1 MIFRNITTYIERL
14 VTKFPV
20 LAITGPR
27 QSGKTTLLKHIFK
40 DYQYVSLENPEVRA
54 FAQEDPQGFLETYN
68 EKVIFD
74 EVQRV
79 PDLFSYLQGVVDE
92 AQLEGQFILSGSQ
105 NFLLLEKITQ
115 SLAGRVALFKL
126 LPFSFEE
133 LKEQNILAK
142 DWYEAAYKGFYPR
155 IYDKQI
161 LPADFYPNY
170 IETYV
175 ERDVRNLMNVKD
187 LTLFRNFVKL
197 CAGRIG
203 QVLNVSSLAND
214 CGISHTTAQ
223 AWLSILES
231 SYIIFTLPPYYKNFN
246 KRIIK
251 SHKLYFYDT
260 GLAAFQL
267 GIAGAEQLNTHY
279 LKGGLFENM
288 IIAELLKQNFNQG
301 IQADLYFWRDSN
313 DNELDCLVER
323 AGRLEIIELKAGKT
337 INTDYFKN
345 FDYFKKIAGELIT
358 QSYLVYGG
366 EQNQK
371 RRQAVVRKWNDFSLS
386 SAFM

>member
-1 MIFRNITTYIERL
+1 MIPRNITPYIERL
-14 VTKFPV
+14 TAKFPV

-27 QSGKTTLLKHIFK
+27 QSGKTTLLKHLFK
-40 DYQYVSLENPEVRA
+40 EYQYVSLENPESRA
-54 FAQEDPQGFLETYN
+54 FAQEDPKGFLETYP

-92 AQLEGQFILSGSQ
+92 ANIEGQFILSGSQ

-133 LKEQNILAK
+133 LKKENLLAQ
-142 DWYEAAYKGFYPR
+142 DWSVAAYKGLYPR
-155 IYDKQI
+155 IYDKDI
-161 LPADFYPNY
+161 SPTDFYPNY

-175 ERDVRNLMNVKD
+175 ERDVRNLINIKD

-203 QVLNVSSLAND
+203 QLLNVSSLAND
-214 CGISHTTAQ
+214 CGISQPTAQ

-246 KRIIK
+246 KRVIK
-251 SHKLYFYDT
+251 SPKLYFYDT
-260 GLAAFQL
+260 GLAASQL
-267 GIAGAEQLNTHY
+267 GITTAGQIDTHY

-288 IIAELLKQNFNQG
+288 IMAELLKQNFNQG
-301 IQADLYFWRDSN
+301 IQADFYFWRDSN
-313 DNELDCLVER
+313 GNELDCLVER
-323 AGRLEIIELKAGKT
+323 AGQLEIIEMKAGKT
-337 INTDYFKN
+337 INTDYFKGLN
-345 FDYFKKIAGELIT
+345 YFKEVAGELIS

-366 EQNQK
+366 DQNQK
-371 RRQAVVRKWNDFSLS
+371 RTEGLVRSWDNFSL
-386 SAFM
+386 